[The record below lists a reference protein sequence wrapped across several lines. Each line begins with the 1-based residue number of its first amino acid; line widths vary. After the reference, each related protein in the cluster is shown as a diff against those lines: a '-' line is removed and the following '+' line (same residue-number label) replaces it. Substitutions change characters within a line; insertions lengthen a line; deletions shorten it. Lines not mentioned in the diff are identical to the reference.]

1 MKDSPRSELIELA
14 ARISDGESV
23 DWPHIEQ
30 QLINDDPALLEG
42 MKTLELLYQTLQKT
56 STDPVADL
64 ELKQWGHLELDEL
77 VGFGAFA
84 VVYGAFDPVLKRP
97 VALKLNTRIGST
109 RQTEEWIREARR
121 LARVQHPNVLA
132 VHGADIHHGI
142 PGLWCDRIE
151 GATLADLGSKG
162 PLPFGRLLDIADAL
176 VGAVRAVHQAGLVHG
191 DIKPANIM
199 LESNERLILMDF
211 GASEHIR
218 SDQSV
223 ADKAGSPLA
232 MAPERFAGAPLSF
245 AVDTFGIGVV
255 LYYLLEGRY
264 PMSGNT
270 AQDIQQLW
278 QETRKPAF
286 DQSTPS
292 AFKQLI
298 LSLLSIDPKQ
308 RPELSA
314 VAQQIEHIRSTPAR
328 RRRRAGIAAVMLIL
342 ATALGFSLN
351 AWKSAEQSR
360 KQAVAVN
367 EFLASVLATPR
378 PTRLGPDLPIT
389 AVLDDAT
396 SRAEEAFAAQPE
408 ALADVLTSIGHSY
421 QQLLQFEQAEPLL
434 TRAIALHEANG
445 NNISAGF
452 AQAKLA
458 ELHRLQGD
466 QEKARRLHQETLNTL
481 TGRDPK
487 SLRMQL
493 LSRLGL
499 IRILIAESNFDQ
511 AQTALTEAFGMA
523 QSAGLVGRT
532 SEWAQ
537 LSLEAGQLR
546 LRLGQPLEA
555 QPQLEASL
563 EYYLSNWG
571 ERNSNTVAAR
581 VSLVEALVRSAQLES
596 AAAIAHEN
604 YRVVSEWLGPRNRM
618 RLAASDTLANIL
630 SSQGKPEQAL
640 SQNRQ
645 TLSALTEDEQILNS
659 LALQM
664 KTNQIGYLLDA
675 DQAAEALALANR
687 LMPVL
692 NESLGPEHP
701 TTLITRLNRT
711 DALLAVGE
719 VEAARSL
726 ASDLRAELSHL
737 FGEQHLFTL
746 VAMYLEGGSL
756 SRLNRFEAA
765 EALLQT
771 SYEQLTSQL
780 GENDPL
786 TLKAG
791 FLFATHLRDSSQLE
805 ASRALAEALLGRS
818 TQRLGPAHNRTVQLQ
833 QLIEGFNI

>member
-1 MKDSPRSELIELA
+1 
-14 ARISDGESV
+14 
-23 DWPHIEQ
+23 
-30 QLINDDPALLEG
+30 
-42 MKTLELLYQTLQKT
+42 
-56 STDPVADL
+56 
-64 ELKQWGHLELDEL
+64 
-77 VGFGAFA
+77 
-84 VVYGAFDPVLKRP
+84 
-97 VALKLNTRIGST
+97 
-109 RQTEEWIREARR
+109 
-121 LARVQHPNVLA
+121 
-132 VHGADIHHGI
+132 
-142 PGLWCDRIE
+142 
-151 GATLADLGSKG
+151 
-162 PLPFGRLLDIADAL
+162 
-176 VGAVRAVHQAGLVHG
+176 
-191 DIKPANIM
+191 
-199 LESNERLILMDF
+199 
-211 GASEHIR
+211 
-218 SDQSV
+218 
-223 ADKAGSPLA
+223 
-232 MAPERFAGAPLSF
+232 
-245 AVDTFGIGVV
+245 
-255 LYYLLEGRY
+255 
-264 PMSGNT
+264 
-270 AQDIQQLW
+270 
-278 QETRKPAF
+278 
-286 DQSTPS
+286 
-292 AFKQLI
+292 
-298 LSLLSIDPKQ
+298 
-308 RPELSA
+308 
-314 VAQQIEHIRSTPAR
+314 
-328 RRRRAGIAAVMLIL
+328 
-342 ATALGFSLN
+342 
-351 AWKSAEQSR
+351 
-360 KQAVAVN
+360 
-367 EFLASVLATPR
+367 
-378 PTRLGPDLPIT
+378 
-389 AVLDDAT
+389 
-396 SRAEEAFAAQPE
+396 
-408 ALADVLTSIGHSY
+408 LTSIGHSY

-555 QPQLEASL
+555 QPQLEAAL